1 MYKFDINTPISE
13 ISKEELERISS
24 KRMSE
29 LSDDEFW
36 WVWGQA
42 LDNLTGGNEKYY
54 KYIQVFSNLPGHH
67 TVTSFTYAAERFR
80 AIINK
85 LNELQLVEKDV
96 DLEKL
101 FTFFTEHFYDMGPNP
116 IALLDEAI
124 SRKHGEQSECP
135 QWLKEVFYDVY

>member
-1 MYKFDINTPISE
+1 MSNFDINMPISE
-13 ISKEELERISS
+13 VPKGEIERISNT
-24 KRMSE
+24 KMSE

-42 LDNLTGGNEKYY
+42 LDELTGGNEKYY

-67 TVTSFTYAAERFR
+67 STNSFTYVAERFR

-85 LNELQLVEKDV
+85 LNELKLVEKDV

-101 FTFFTEHFYDMGPNP
+101 FIFFTEYFYDMGPSP
-116 IALLDEAI
+116 ITLLDETI
-124 SRKHGEQSECP
+124 SRKYGEQSDCP